1 MLGVD
6 VVRGHHHTWWAGWWT
21 CRGNSVSVGPRRRTV
36 CPFRSKARRSFTKPP
51 RGHASPGGSCLFAI
65 FVVLER
71 PGVDATRPSPRTSP
85 GFPRRR
91 CSPDLEHESER
102 W

>member
-1 MLGVD
+1 MWL
-6 VVRGHHHTWWAGWWT
+6 
-21 CRGNSVSVGPRRRTV
+21 
-36 CPFRSKARRSFTKPP
+36 
-51 RGHASPGGSCLFAI
+51 HASPGGSCLFAI

-91 CSPDLEHESER
+91 CSPDPRTRVRAL
-102 W
+102 